1 MSLRNFHVDANVTD
15 AQLLA
20 ESEGLLASFVSAFR
34 QAAANGNFKFGGI
47 ELKDPDLNRVHAIV
61 NEIDSRRVF
70 YACGE
75 DEIAVHAMA
84 SLYKARDE
92 IRVLTR
98 GVWSDRSCERLV
110 QAITNTLA
118 DHCTKAERLKPEELS
133 AWSPDSTKFMDV
145 MTEMRLSV
153 WVLVAMLQ
161 KKLGGVIAPTHLP
174 PSIALA
180 VSRAE
185 V

>member
-1 MSLRNFHVDANVTD
+1 MRNLHVDANITD

-20 ESEGLLASFVSAFR
+20 ASEGMLANFVSSFR
-34 QAAANGNFKFGGI
+34 QLSANGGFKFGGI
-47 ELKDPDLNRVHAIV
+47 ELKNPDLNRVHAIV

-70 YACGE
+70 YACAE
-75 DEIAVHAMA
+75 DEHPRYAMT
-84 SLYKARDE
+84 SLYATRDE
-92 IRVLTR
+92 IRTLAR

-110 QAITNTLA
+110 QAISSSLA
-118 DHCTKAERLKPEELS
+118 DACTKAERLKPEELS
-133 AWSPDSTKFMDV
+133 SWSPHATKFMDV

-153 WVLVAMLQ
+153 WVLVAVLQ
-161 KKLGGVIAPTHLP
+161 KKLGGIITPTHLP
-174 PSIALA
+174 ALISLA